1 MDDADTNTD
10 TDIVGTLAEH
20 EGWPDTIRGCQ
31 QSTSNTLTELTVEG
45 AHGAPWEKE
54 EQTYI

>member
-1 MDDADTNTD
+1 MTPTLTPTPTSLA
-10 TDIVGTLAEH
+10 LAEH
-20 EGWPDTIRGCQ
+20 EGWPETIRGCQ